1 MNILSNYIHQQS
13 TEEEIEQSLQN
24 VCNQMPLPL
33 RKQCHELIDNYGPS
47 IIATLIGEFDVSTIC
62 RKLNLCTKQMKVELS
77 HITKANVAS
86 CGVCDYVSTYI
97 GFALKRDSS
106 EKSLKRALATV
117 CTHLSSEHASQCQ
130 TLVELFRP
138 HIQKAEVQ
146 LGGNFCKQLTIC
158 QTPMSELK
166 PGIHLNHKQDEEL
179 KRTVIKN
186 LDSTPQCMLCH
197 YVVSYLDAILKTNKS
212 EAAVEA
218 ALARVCTILPSM
230 MINEK

>member
-1 MNILSNYIHQQS
+1 
-13 TEEEIEQSLQN
+13 
-24 VCNQMPLPL
+24 
-33 RKQCHELIDNYGPS
+33 
-47 IIATLIGEFDVSTIC
+47 
-62 RKLNLCTKQMKVELS
+62 MKVELS

-97 GFALKRDSS
+97 GFALKRDSN

-117 CTHLSSEHASQCQ
+117 CTHLSSEQASQCQ

-138 HIQKAEVQ
+138 HIRKAEFQ

-166 PGIHLNHKQDEEL
+166 PGIDLNHKQDDEL
-179 KRTVIKN
+179 KRTVVKN

-197 YVVSYLDAILKTNKS
+197 YVVSYLEAILKNNKS

-230 MINEK
+230 MIDEK